1 MFVCLSKPLALI
13 WGSQVV
19 LVLKNLPTN
28 ARDTGSIPGLGRFPG
43 GGHGNPL
50 KYTCLE
56 NPMDRG
62 AWQESM
68 GLQRVRHDWSD
79 SARKNTFIHHI
90 PWLSFAG
97 GAIVPCTHPTLGP
110 CTPSLLLCSQGKF
123 QIRHIKGMQD
133 LQCTHPSTHSEDTW
147 RLRLRLCSAYWV
159 KHVTVLGRP
168 CRLEAV
174 LDQPPPRGIWH
185 WHCLCVSGHHHVG
198 EPGSSASPMHTP
210 LHIKAPQEHPH
221 PHIAPLKLAHYP
233 LSGNVSW
240 LFNDYKNNRI

>member
-28 ARDTGSIPGLGRFPG
+28 ARDAGLIPGLGRFPG

-62 AWQESM
+62 AGQESM

-90 PWLSFAG
+90 PWLSFAR
-97 GAIVPCTHPTLGP
+97 GAVVPCTHPTLGP
-110 CTPSLLLCSQGKF
+110 CTPSLLLCAQGKF

-133 LQCTHPSTHSEDTW
+133 LQCMHPSTHSEDTW
-147 RLRLRLCSAYWV
+147 RLRLRLLRL
-159 KHVTVLGRP
+159 LGQACVCPGKPLQARGSSGP
-168 CRLEAV
+168 A
-174 LDQPPPRGIWH
+174 PPRGIWH
-185 WHCLCVSGHHHVG
+185 WHYLCVSGHHHMG
-198 EPGSSASPMHTP
+198 EPAPRPPPCTP
-210 LHIKAPQEHPH
+210 LCISRLP
-221 PHIAPLKLAHYP
+221 
-233 LSGNVSW
+233 
-240 LFNDYKNNRI
+240 KNIRILTLHL